1 MLTGRELL
9 FPGFDLLLL
18 GKGHGLHNS
27 IDHSR
32 KLAGSLVDVFDLAS
46 IAANLRLGVVPI
58 LFSLCFYGKLGY
70 LLWRLF
76 SVYCLLG
83 SLDIQYK
90 RVPSSL
96 VVEQRMI
103 PLASTTAIKAI

>member
-1 MLTGRELL
+1 MFTGRELQ
-9 FPGFDLLLL
+9 FPSFHLLSL
-18 GKGHGLHNS
+18 GKGHGFHNS

-32 KLAGSLVDVFDLAS
+32 KLARSLVNVFDLAS
-46 IAANLRLGVVPI
+46 IAANLCLGVIPI
-58 LFSLCFYGKLGY
+58 LFSHCFYGNLGY
-70 LLWRLF
+70 LLWRFF

-83 SLDIQYK
+83 SPDIHYE

-103 PLASTTAIKAI
+103 PLTSATAVKAI